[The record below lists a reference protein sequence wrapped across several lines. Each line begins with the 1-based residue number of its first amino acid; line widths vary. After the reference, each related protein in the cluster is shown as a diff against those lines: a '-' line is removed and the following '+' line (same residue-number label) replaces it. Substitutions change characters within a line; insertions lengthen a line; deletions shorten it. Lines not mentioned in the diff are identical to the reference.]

1 MGCTRLK
8 TSKIIS
14 NTSLKKH
21 ETITDDPPVKIYL
34 NKIKNRIAFKIKTG
48 YKLKLL
54 SEETMKLLGSSKE
67 DKDEILPKL
76 EAVDIVL
83 MHFNTYQQASKVLF
97 TLDQKNKFGQLI
109 TIDPQS
115 LTMLNTTNAEF
126 SFIEIWFKNQSNS
139 HLKKKI
145 M

>member
-1 MGCTRLK
+1 MGRTRLK

-21 ETITDDPPVKIYL
+21 ETITDDPPVKVYL
-34 NKIKNRIAFKIKTG
+34 NKIKNRIAIKIKTG

-54 SEETMKLLGSSKE
+54 SEETMKLLGSSKK

-83 MHFNTYQQASKVLF
+83 IHFNLVHNTYQQASKVLF
-97 TLDQKNKFGQLI
+97 TLDQKNKFVQLI

-115 LTMLNTTNAEF
+115 LTM
-126 SFIEIWFKNQSNS
+126 
-139 HLKKKI
+139 
-145 M
+145 